1 MKNRKGFTLIE
12 LLAVIVILSS
22 ISIVTVVSVTSSL
35 ERRDVKE
42 CQEQVALA
50 KNAAKIY
57 FSLNGYDNNNQGV
70 TVGCLMGEGDFQ
82 KCSEVYL
89 EDKKTDKL
97 NKNWRIEFDANG
109 IYKMY
114 NESNQEYVCPE
125 S

>member
-1 MKNRKGFTLIE
+1 MKKGFTLIE
-12 LLAVIVILSS
+12 LLAVIVILAS

-57 FSLNGYDNNNQGV
+57 FSLNGYNNQGV
-70 TVGCLMGEGDFQ
+70 TVGCLMGEGDSQ

-89 EDKKTDKL
+89 EDIKTDKL

>member
-1 MKNRKGFTLIE
+1 MKDRKGFTLIE
-12 LLAVIVILSS
+12 LLSVIVILSS
-22 ISIVTVVSVTSSL
+22 ISIVVVVSVTSSL

-57 FSLNGYDNNNQGV
+57 FSLNGNNNQGV
-70 TVGCLMGEGDFQ
+70 TVECLMGKKDDT

-89 EDKKTDKL
+89 EDDKTTKL
-97 NKNWRIEFDANG
+97 NKNWKIELDMNSG
-109 IYKMY
+109 LYTIID
-114 NESNQEYVCPE
+114 ESNKEYKC